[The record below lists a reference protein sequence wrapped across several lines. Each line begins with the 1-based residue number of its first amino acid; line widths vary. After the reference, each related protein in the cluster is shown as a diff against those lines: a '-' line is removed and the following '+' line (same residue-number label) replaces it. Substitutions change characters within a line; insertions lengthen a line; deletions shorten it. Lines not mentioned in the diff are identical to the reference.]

1 MLAIQGIAEA
11 GSGHPGASF
20 SAAEIMGSLYF
31 RKMKHDPLKP
41 DWDDRDYFINSKAHS
56 APGYYATMAVAGY
69 FPIDEMKSLRKLG
82 SRLQGHPVR
91 YTEEQKDQSVPGI
104 EYSGGSEGI
113 GLSVSI
119 GIALANKLGGKNN
132 CVYTLIGDGESNE
145 GQVWEAAMAAAKF
158 KLDNLVAILDR
169 NRIQQDGF
177 TEDIMPLDPMRDK
190 WAAFNW
196 NVIEIDGHK
205 VEQIIDALNKARQ
218 VQDKPTVIIAS
229 TIKGSGIKH
238 MTNNPQWHGK
248 GPPRKHTPVLLEE
261 LDSECLIAP
270 SIIAGKRENY
280 EEKVRMAERGGADI
294 IHLDVMDGKFV
305 PNSTF
310 FADTIRKLRRITAL
324 PFDAHLMI
332 ENPLRYIQDY
342 IDARC
347 DIITIHAE
355 ACNEN
360 EFVKIKDRLL
370 LNGIS
375 PGIAINPSTDVPYWI
390 YNYLEDID
398 VIIIMSVNPGF
409 AGQKFIPET
418 LSKMVTVNKKLRES
432 GFKGYIEADGGI
444 DATTLQQVYDAGARI
459 LVAGNA
465 VYGRT
470 DINGAIIQLRHK
482 ANVALERR
490 LLEHATKLGIISDW
504 MKARKHIL
512 IPLANELGIEEEL
525 HAIKQ

>member
-1 MLAIQGIAEA
+1 
-11 GSGHPGASF
+11 
-20 SAAEIMGSLYF
+20 
-31 RKMKHDPLKP
+31 
-41 DWDDRDYFINSKAHS
+41 
-56 APGYYATMAVAGY
+56 
-69 FPIDEMKSLRKLG
+69 
-82 SRLQGHPVR
+82 
-91 YTEEQKDQSVPGI
+91 
-104 EYSGGSEGI
+104 
-113 GLSVSI
+113 
-119 GIALANKLGGKNN
+119 
-132 CVYTLIGDGESNE
+132 
-145 GQVWEAAMAAAKF
+145 
-158 KLDNLVAILDR
+158 
-169 NRIQQDGF
+169 
-177 TEDIMPLDPMRDK
+177 
-190 WAAFNW
+190 
-196 NVIEIDGHK
+196 
-205 VEQIIDALNKARQ
+205 
-218 VQDKPTVIIAS
+218 
-229 TIKGSGIKH
+229 
-238 MTNNPQWHGK
+238 
-248 GPPRKHTPVLLEE
+248 
-261 LDSECLIAP
+261 
-270 SIIAGKRENY
+270 
-280 EEKVRMAERGGADI
+280 
-294 IHLDVMDGKFV
+294 MDGKFV

-360 EFVKIKDRLL
+360 EFIQIKDRLL

-375 PGIAINPSTDVPYWI
+375 PGIAINPSTDVPSWI
-390 YNYLEDID
+390 YNYLADID

-409 AGQKFIPET
+409 AGQKFIPQI
-418 LSKMVTVNKKLRES
+418 LSKMVTVNRKLRES

-465 VYGRT
+465 VYGST
-470 DINGAIIQLRHK
+470 DIHGAIIQLRHK

-504 MKARKHIL
+504 MKTRKHIL